1 MKVTSREAIF
11 YKIMLHSMLINIV
24 FRLQVY
30 LNYLQHEQFET
41 LERLFHIRW
50 QFYTPIATLYDINM

>member
-1 MKVTSREAIF
+1 
-11 YKIMLHSMLINIV
+11 MLHSMLINIV